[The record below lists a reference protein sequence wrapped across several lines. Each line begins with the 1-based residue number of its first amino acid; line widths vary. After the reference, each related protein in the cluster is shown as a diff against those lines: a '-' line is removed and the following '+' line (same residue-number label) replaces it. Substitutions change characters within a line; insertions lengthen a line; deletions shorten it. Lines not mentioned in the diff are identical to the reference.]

1 MMGREAFQEI
11 DYRHM
16 FGPMAKWVAQ
26 IDSADRIPELVSRAF
41 HVATAGRP
49 GPVVL
54 ALPEDMLVEESSAG
68 DARPYALT
76 RVASGARPTSS
87 GRARCSRRRSGR
99 SSIVGGAP
107 WSAEAHAALTAW
119 CDAERAP
126 GRRRAGAARTT
137 STTRPT
143 PTSATSR
150 SAPTRASRSGCA
162 TPTSCS

>member
-54 ALPEDMLVEESSAG
+54 ALPEDMLVEES
-68 DARPYALT
+68 DAADALPYDAVARRIRRRPI
-76 RVASGARPTSS
+76 VE
-87 GRARCSRRRSGR
+87 RARALLAAAERPLVV
-99 SSIVGGAP
+99 VGGAP

-119 CDAERAP
+119 CERRRASP
-126 GRRRAGAARTT
+126 SRRAGAVRTT
-137 STTRPT
+137 STTVAPST
-143 PTSATSR
+143 PATSA
-150 SAPTRASRSGCA
+150 SAPTRGSRSACA